1 MIGRKHD
8 ITNILNKSTGSSS
21 LTDEEIIYL
30 LSLEDQ
36 CEIEELFSAARTIR
50 VANFGKSIFLYGF
63 IYFSTYCRNNCTFC
77 FYRSS
82 NTVSERYRKS
92 HKEIIETAEKLTK
105 SGVHLLDLTMGEDP
119 FYFKE
124 EHFEDLLN
132 TIASIKEISGL
143 PMMISPGVVPRPVL
157 DKFYDL
163 GVSWYACYQETHNR
177 QLYDELRLNQDY
189 DERLELK
196 KYARRKGLL
205 IEEGLLA
212 GIGESAEDICH
223 SFRVMEELSADQVR
237 VMSFVPQK
245 GTPLENQPSIPRI
258 RELLM
263 IAVMRLIFPDRLI
276 PASLDVDGL
285 SGLKKR
291 LDAGANVITSIIPPG
306 DGLLGVSQSTLDIQE
321 GGRSVKGIKPVLQEC
336 GLEIASKND
345 YKNWIKN
352 RLLYFTDIE

>member
-1 MIGRKHD
+1 MSDEKLN
-8 ITNILNKSTGSSS
+8 ITSIISKAVNYSR
-21 LTDEEIIYL
+21 LTEEEIIYL
-30 LSLEDQ
+30 LNLDEQ
-36 CEIEELFSAARTIR
+36 NKIEELFLAAREIR
-50 VANFGKSIFLYGF
+50 TANFGQLIFIYGF

-92 HKEIIETAEKLTK
+92 NEEILETAEKLTK

-119 FYFKE
+119 YYFKE
-124 EHFEDLLN
+124 DHFDDLLN

-157 DKFYDL
+157 DRFYDL
-163 GVSWYACYQETHNR
+163 GVAWYACYQETHNK
-177 QLYDELRLNQDY
+177 QLYSELRLNQDY

-196 KYARRKGLL
+196 KYARNKGFL

-212 GIGESAEDICH
+212 GIGETVEDICH
-223 SFRVMEELSADQVR
+223 SFRVMEELAADQVR

-245 GTPLENQPSIPRI
+245 GTPLENQPSIPRM

-263 IAVMRLIFPDRLI
+263 IAVMRLLFPDRLI

-285 SGLKKR
+285 SGLKMR
-291 LDAGANVITSIIPPG
+291 LDAGANVITSIIPPD
-306 DGLLGVSQSTLDIQE
+306 DGLLGVSQSTLDIRE
-321 GGRSVKGIKPVLQEC
+321 GGRSVKGIIPVLEEC
-336 GLEIASKND
+336 GLEIASNSD
-345 YKNWIKN
+345 YEKWIEN
-352 RLLYFTDIE
+352 RKLQAPIVK